1 MLLNPTLNKLNELRL
16 IGMAK
21 AYAEQEETK
30 DIAQLSFEQRF
41 GLLVDREM
49 TERENRRL
57 VSRLRAAKLRQNASV
72 EDIDLRSQRG
82 LDKHLLPQLG
92 ACQWVKD
99 HHNVLLTGP
108 TGIGKSYI
116 ACALANSACRQGY
129 KSLYQRL
136 PRLFEELGIA
146 KGDGRYSKLL
156 TNLSKTDLLVLDDFG
171 LSKLT
176 EEQCRDL
183 LEIMEDRH
191 GLKSTIVTS
200 QLPVKNWHDVMQDPT
215 LADAI
220 LDRLVH
226 NAYKIELTGESM
238 RKQRK
243 A

>member
-226 NAYKIELTGESM
+226 NAYKIDLTGESM

>member
-156 TNLSKTDLLVLDDFG
+156 TNISKTDLLVLDDFG